1 MTGLQPIGRLAHSV
15 GKRQP
20 WERLLRR
27 LLLACSIPLILSA
40 CDQNPAPPQSESSAG
55 TAAQATAAPAP
66 ASQSADADSETAP
79 LFGRW
84 AADLSNCGTPIVISA
99 TSFEGAENICD
110 ITDFADNGDGSFTA
124 SLTCTGEGQTA
135 TERIVMT
142 PLFGPAGEGI
152 RLNYLDRGG
161 DPVTVFRC
169 KGPLDAAAGQ

>member
-1 MTGLQPIGRLAHSV
+1 
-15 GKRQP
+15 
-20 WERLLRR
+20 LRR

-40 CDQNPAPPQSESSAG
+40 CDQNPAPPQS
-55 TAAQATAAPAP
+55 AAQATPASAP
-66 ASQSADADSETAP
+66 ASQPADADSETAP

-110 ITDFADNGDGSFTA
+110 ITEFADNGDGSFTA
-124 SLTCTGEGQTA
+124 SMSCTGEGQTV
-135 TERIVMT
+135 TERIAMT

-169 KGPLDAAAGQ
+169 KGPSDAAAGQ